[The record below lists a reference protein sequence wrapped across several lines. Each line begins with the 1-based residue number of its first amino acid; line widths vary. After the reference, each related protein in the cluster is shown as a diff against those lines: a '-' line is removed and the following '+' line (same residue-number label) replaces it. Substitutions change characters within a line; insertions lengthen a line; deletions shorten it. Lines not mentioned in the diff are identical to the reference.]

1 MLKLIFALIAVA
13 VAVPAGGLLAGVD
26 RRLTARL
33 QSRQGPPL
41 LQPFYDVLKL
51 FGKAPCVTNPWL
63 IFSSYVCL
71 MASAIALLMFFMQ
84 GDMLLLFFVMTVGA
98 VFKVAGALS
107 ADSPYSN
114 VGAQREL
121 LQMLA
126 YEPLVILTFVG
137 MSAATGS
144 FMISDIYAL
153 DVPLLPHLPF
163 LFIALGYAL
172 TIKLAKSPFDIASCH
187 HGHQEIVRGVLT
199 DYSGPQLA
207 LLEIS
212 HWLDVILLLGL
223 CSLFW
228 HTSIT
233 GMVVLLVLTYA
244 LEIVVDNVCARMT
257 WGWMLKHAFGI
268 TLGTTQMDKINAV
281 SLTFHYSGK
290 IIVGTYTKRTG
301 TETKAVRFIRNR
313 FYQFNEIL
321 LRAHDTG
328 QTQNG
333 VRRII
338 RMDHQ
343 LHPHLIGH
351 RSNLFQEEDKI
362 GTELF
367 GIDIIVSVEGFL
379 ELLNGETLFGT
390 GKTGNHITDKKFL
403 VVFAHLFETGFRL
416 GNFFGC
422 IILLGIGAF
431 EDEQIE
437 SHKSRL
443 FKTKGFRTVGQSI
456 SKIRTGPVEHRHEI
470 VSDNHHST
478 LRQITDALFIILDI
492 SHEIS
497 GLSLDMFVYGYTFDY
512 RPGKTDFFN
521 HLLPL
526 HDLLHCPHFSVRDV
540 MKGIYYSGG
549 TGLLDIPQV
558 YRVIRTVPAPS
569 LFT

>member
-1 MLKLIFALIAVA
+1 MSH
-13 VAVPAGGLLAGVD
+13 GLV
-26 RRLTARL
+26 T
-33 QSRQGPPL
+33 QG
-41 LQPFYDVLKL
+41 
-51 FGKAPCVTNPWL
+51 
-63 IFSSYVCL
+63 
-71 MASAIALLMFFMQ
+71 ASAIALLMFFMQ

-268 TLGTTQMDKINAV
+268 TLGLAIFNI
-281 SLTFHYSGK
+281 LWLY
-290 IIVGTYTKRTG
+290 
-301 TETKAVRFIRNR
+301 VR
-313 FYQFNEIL
+313 
-321 LRAHDTG
+321 
-328 QTQNG
+328 
-333 VRRII
+333 
-338 RMDHQ
+338 
-343 LHPHLIGH
+343 
-351 RSNLFQEEDKI
+351 
-362 GTELF
+362 
-367 GIDIIVSVEGFL
+367 
-379 ELLNGETLFGT
+379 
-390 GKTGNHITDKKFL
+390 
-403 VVFAHLFETGFRL
+403 
-416 GNFFGC
+416 
-422 IILLGIGAF
+422 
-431 EDEQIE
+431 
-437 SHKSRL
+437 
-443 FKTKGFRTVGQSI
+443 
-456 SKIRTGPVEHRHEI
+456 
-470 VSDNHHST
+470 
-478 LRQITDALFIILDI
+478 
-492 SHEIS
+492 
-497 GLSLDMFVYGYTFDY
+497 
-512 RPGKTDFFN
+512 
-521 HLLPL
+521 
-526 HDLLHCPHFSVRDV
+526 
-540 MKGIYYSGG
+540 
-549 TGLLDIPQV
+549 
-558 YRVIRTVPAPS
+558 
-569 LFT
+569 

>member
-1 MLKLIFALIAVA
+1 M
-13 VAVPAGGLLAGVD
+13 
-26 RRLTARL
+26 
-33 QSRQGPPL
+33 
-41 LQPFYDVLKL
+41 
-51 FGKAPCVTNPWL
+51 TNPWL

-153 DVPLLPHLPF
+153 DVPLLPPLPF

-268 TLGTTQMDKINAV
+268 TLGLAIFNI
-281 SLTFHYSGK
+281 LWLY
-290 IIVGTYTKRTG
+290 
-301 TETKAVRFIRNR
+301 VR
-313 FYQFNEIL
+313 
-321 LRAHDTG
+321 
-328 QTQNG
+328 
-333 VRRII
+333 
-338 RMDHQ
+338 
-343 LHPHLIGH
+343 
-351 RSNLFQEEDKI
+351 
-362 GTELF
+362 
-367 GIDIIVSVEGFL
+367 
-379 ELLNGETLFGT
+379 
-390 GKTGNHITDKKFL
+390 
-403 VVFAHLFETGFRL
+403 
-416 GNFFGC
+416 
-422 IILLGIGAF
+422 
-431 EDEQIE
+431 
-437 SHKSRL
+437 
-443 FKTKGFRTVGQSI
+443 
-456 SKIRTGPVEHRHEI
+456 
-470 VSDNHHST
+470 
-478 LRQITDALFIILDI
+478 
-492 SHEIS
+492 
-497 GLSLDMFVYGYTFDY
+497 
-512 RPGKTDFFN
+512 
-521 HLLPL
+521 
-526 HDLLHCPHFSVRDV
+526 
-540 MKGIYYSGG
+540 
-549 TGLLDIPQV
+549 
-558 YRVIRTVPAPS
+558 
-569 LFT
+569 

>member
-1 MLKLIFALIAVA
+1 M
-13 VAVPAGGLLAGVD
+13 
-26 RRLTARL
+26 
-33 QSRQGPPL
+33 
-41 LQPFYDVLKL
+41 
-51 FGKAPCVTNPWL
+51 TNPWL

-163 LFIALGYAL
+163 LVIALGYAL

-268 TLGTTQMDKINAV
+268 TLGLAIFNI
-281 SLTFHYSGK
+281 LWLY
-290 IIVGTYTKRTG
+290 
-301 TETKAVRFIRNR
+301 VR
-313 FYQFNEIL
+313 
-321 LRAHDTG
+321 
-328 QTQNG
+328 
-333 VRRII
+333 
-338 RMDHQ
+338 
-343 LHPHLIGH
+343 
-351 RSNLFQEEDKI
+351 
-362 GTELF
+362 
-367 GIDIIVSVEGFL
+367 
-379 ELLNGETLFGT
+379 
-390 GKTGNHITDKKFL
+390 
-403 VVFAHLFETGFRL
+403 
-416 GNFFGC
+416 
-422 IILLGIGAF
+422 
-431 EDEQIE
+431 
-437 SHKSRL
+437 
-443 FKTKGFRTVGQSI
+443 
-456 SKIRTGPVEHRHEI
+456 
-470 VSDNHHST
+470 
-478 LRQITDALFIILDI
+478 
-492 SHEIS
+492 
-497 GLSLDMFVYGYTFDY
+497 
-512 RPGKTDFFN
+512 
-521 HLLPL
+521 
-526 HDLLHCPHFSVRDV
+526 
-540 MKGIYYSGG
+540 
-549 TGLLDIPQV
+549 
-558 YRVIRTVPAPS
+558 
-569 LFT
+569 

>member
-1 MLKLIFALIAVA
+1 M
-13 VAVPAGGLLAGVD
+13 
-26 RRLTARL
+26 
-33 QSRQGPPL
+33 
-41 LQPFYDVLKL
+41 
-51 FGKAPCVTNPWL
+51 TNPWL

-223 CSLFW
+223 CALFW

-268 TLGTTQMDKINAV
+268 TLGLAIFNI
-281 SLTFHYSGK
+281 LWLY
-290 IIVGTYTKRTG
+290 
-301 TETKAVRFIRNR
+301 VR
-313 FYQFNEIL
+313 
-321 LRAHDTG
+321 
-328 QTQNG
+328 
-333 VRRII
+333 
-338 RMDHQ
+338 
-343 LHPHLIGH
+343 
-351 RSNLFQEEDKI
+351 
-362 GTELF
+362 
-367 GIDIIVSVEGFL
+367 
-379 ELLNGETLFGT
+379 
-390 GKTGNHITDKKFL
+390 
-403 VVFAHLFETGFRL
+403 
-416 GNFFGC
+416 
-422 IILLGIGAF
+422 
-431 EDEQIE
+431 
-437 SHKSRL
+437 
-443 FKTKGFRTVGQSI
+443 
-456 SKIRTGPVEHRHEI
+456 
-470 VSDNHHST
+470 
-478 LRQITDALFIILDI
+478 
-492 SHEIS
+492 
-497 GLSLDMFVYGYTFDY
+497 
-512 RPGKTDFFN
+512 
-521 HLLPL
+521 
-526 HDLLHCPHFSVRDV
+526 
-540 MKGIYYSGG
+540 
-549 TGLLDIPQV
+549 
-558 YRVIRTVPAPS
+558 
-569 LFT
+569 

>member
-1 MLKLIFALIAVA
+1 M
-13 VAVPAGGLLAGVD
+13 
-26 RRLTARL
+26 
-33 QSRQGPPL
+33 
-41 LQPFYDVLKL
+41 
-51 FGKAPCVTNPWL
+51 TNPWL

-268 TLGTTQMDKINAV
+268 TLGLAIFNI
-281 SLTFHYSGK
+281 LWLY
-290 IIVGTYTKRTG
+290 
-301 TETKAVRFIRNR
+301 VR
-313 FYQFNEIL
+313 
-321 LRAHDTG
+321 
-328 QTQNG
+328 
-333 VRRII
+333 
-338 RMDHQ
+338 
-343 LHPHLIGH
+343 
-351 RSNLFQEEDKI
+351 
-362 GTELF
+362 
-367 GIDIIVSVEGFL
+367 
-379 ELLNGETLFGT
+379 
-390 GKTGNHITDKKFL
+390 
-403 VVFAHLFETGFRL
+403 
-416 GNFFGC
+416 
-422 IILLGIGAF
+422 
-431 EDEQIE
+431 
-437 SHKSRL
+437 
-443 FKTKGFRTVGQSI
+443 
-456 SKIRTGPVEHRHEI
+456 
-470 VSDNHHST
+470 
-478 LRQITDALFIILDI
+478 
-492 SHEIS
+492 
-497 GLSLDMFVYGYTFDY
+497 
-512 RPGKTDFFN
+512 
-521 HLLPL
+521 
-526 HDLLHCPHFSVRDV
+526 
-540 MKGIYYSGG
+540 
-549 TGLLDIPQV
+549 
-558 YRVIRTVPAPS
+558 
-569 LFT
+569 

>member
-1 MLKLIFALIAVA
+1 
-13 VAVPAGGLLAGVD
+13 
-26 RRLTARL
+26 
-33 QSRQGPPL
+33 
-41 LQPFYDVLKL
+41 
-51 FGKAPCVTNPWL
+51 
-63 IFSSYVCL
+63 

-268 TLGTTQMDKINAV
+268 TLGLAIFNI
-281 SLTFHYSGK
+281 LWLY
-290 IIVGTYTKRTG
+290 
-301 TETKAVRFIRNR
+301 VR
-313 FYQFNEIL
+313 
-321 LRAHDTG
+321 
-328 QTQNG
+328 
-333 VRRII
+333 
-338 RMDHQ
+338 
-343 LHPHLIGH
+343 
-351 RSNLFQEEDKI
+351 
-362 GTELF
+362 
-367 GIDIIVSVEGFL
+367 
-379 ELLNGETLFGT
+379 
-390 GKTGNHITDKKFL
+390 
-403 VVFAHLFETGFRL
+403 
-416 GNFFGC
+416 
-422 IILLGIGAF
+422 
-431 EDEQIE
+431 
-437 SHKSRL
+437 
-443 FKTKGFRTVGQSI
+443 
-456 SKIRTGPVEHRHEI
+456 
-470 VSDNHHST
+470 
-478 LRQITDALFIILDI
+478 
-492 SHEIS
+492 
-497 GLSLDMFVYGYTFDY
+497 
-512 RPGKTDFFN
+512 
-521 HLLPL
+521 
-526 HDLLHCPHFSVRDV
+526 
-540 MKGIYYSGG
+540 
-549 TGLLDIPQV
+549 
-558 YRVIRTVPAPS
+558 
-569 LFT
+569 

>member
-1 MLKLIFALIAVA
+1 
-13 VAVPAGGLLAGVD
+13 
-26 RRLTARL
+26 
-33 QSRQGPPL
+33 
-41 LQPFYDVLKL
+41 
-51 FGKAPCVTNPWL
+51 
-63 IFSSYVCL
+63 

-228 HTSIT
+228 HTSIM
-233 GMVVLLVLTYA
+233 GMAVLLVLTYA

-268 TLGTTQMDKINAV
+268 TLGLAIFNI
-281 SLTFHYSGK
+281 LWLY
-290 IIVGTYTKRTG
+290 
-301 TETKAVRFIRNR
+301 VR
-313 FYQFNEIL
+313 
-321 LRAHDTG
+321 
-328 QTQNG
+328 
-333 VRRII
+333 
-338 RMDHQ
+338 
-343 LHPHLIGH
+343 
-351 RSNLFQEEDKI
+351 
-362 GTELF
+362 
-367 GIDIIVSVEGFL
+367 
-379 ELLNGETLFGT
+379 
-390 GKTGNHITDKKFL
+390 
-403 VVFAHLFETGFRL
+403 
-416 GNFFGC
+416 
-422 IILLGIGAF
+422 
-431 EDEQIE
+431 
-437 SHKSRL
+437 
-443 FKTKGFRTVGQSI
+443 
-456 SKIRTGPVEHRHEI
+456 
-470 VSDNHHST
+470 
-478 LRQITDALFIILDI
+478 
-492 SHEIS
+492 
-497 GLSLDMFVYGYTFDY
+497 
-512 RPGKTDFFN
+512 
-521 HLLPL
+521 
-526 HDLLHCPHFSVRDV
+526 
-540 MKGIYYSGG
+540 
-549 TGLLDIPQV
+549 
-558 YRVIRTVPAPS
+558 
-569 LFT
+569 

>member
-153 DVPLLPHLPF
+153 DVPL
-163 LFIALGYAL
+163 
-172 TIKLAKSPFDIASCH
+172 AKSPFDIASCH

-268 TLGTTQMDKINAV
+268 TLGLAIFNI
-281 SLTFHYSGK
+281 LWLY
-290 IIVGTYTKRTG
+290 
-301 TETKAVRFIRNR
+301 VR
-313 FYQFNEIL
+313 
-321 LRAHDTG
+321 
-328 QTQNG
+328 
-333 VRRII
+333 
-338 RMDHQ
+338 
-343 LHPHLIGH
+343 
-351 RSNLFQEEDKI
+351 
-362 GTELF
+362 
-367 GIDIIVSVEGFL
+367 
-379 ELLNGETLFGT
+379 
-390 GKTGNHITDKKFL
+390 
-403 VVFAHLFETGFRL
+403 
-416 GNFFGC
+416 
-422 IILLGIGAF
+422 
-431 EDEQIE
+431 
-437 SHKSRL
+437 
-443 FKTKGFRTVGQSI
+443 
-456 SKIRTGPVEHRHEI
+456 
-470 VSDNHHST
+470 
-478 LRQITDALFIILDI
+478 
-492 SHEIS
+492 
-497 GLSLDMFVYGYTFDY
+497 
-512 RPGKTDFFN
+512 
-521 HLLPL
+521 
-526 HDLLHCPHFSVRDV
+526 
-540 MKGIYYSGG
+540 
-549 TGLLDIPQV
+549 
-558 YRVIRTVPAPS
+558 
-569 LFT
+569 

>member
-1 MLKLIFALIAVA
+1 M
-13 VAVPAGGLLAGVD
+13 
-26 RRLTARL
+26 
-33 QSRQGPPL
+33 
-41 LQPFYDVLKL
+41 
-51 FGKAPCVTNPWL
+51 TNPWL

-153 DVPLLPHLPF
+153 DVPLLL
-163 LFIALGYAL
+163 IALGYAL

-257 WGWMLKHAFGI
+257 WG
-268 TLGTTQMDKINAV
+268 
-281 SLTFHYSGK
+281 
-290 IIVGTYTKRTG
+290 
-301 TETKAVRFIRNR
+301 
-313 FYQFNEIL
+313 
-321 LRAHDTG
+321 
-328 QTQNG
+328 
-333 VRRII
+333 
-338 RMDHQ
+338 
-343 LHPHLIGH
+343 
-351 RSNLFQEEDKI
+351 
-362 GTELF
+362 
-367 GIDIIVSVEGFL
+367 
-379 ELLNGETLFGT
+379 
-390 GKTGNHITDKKFL
+390 
-403 VVFAHLFETGFRL
+403 
-416 GNFFGC
+416 
-422 IILLGIGAF
+422 
-431 EDEQIE
+431 
-437 SHKSRL
+437 
-443 FKTKGFRTVGQSI
+443 
-456 SKIRTGPVEHRHEI
+456 
-470 VSDNHHST
+470 
-478 LRQITDALFIILDI
+478 
-492 SHEIS
+492 
-497 GLSLDMFVYGYTFDY
+497 
-512 RPGKTDFFN
+512 
-521 HLLPL
+521 
-526 HDLLHCPHFSVRDV
+526 
-540 MKGIYYSGG
+540 
-549 TGLLDIPQV
+549 
-558 YRVIRTVPAPS
+558 
-569 LFT
+569 

>member
-1 MLKLIFALIAVA
+1 MLKPIFALIAVA

-268 TLGTTQMDKINAV
+268 TLGLAIFNI
-281 SLTFHYSGK
+281 LWLY
-290 IIVGTYTKRTG
+290 
-301 TETKAVRFIRNR
+301 VR
-313 FYQFNEIL
+313 
-321 LRAHDTG
+321 
-328 QTQNG
+328 
-333 VRRII
+333 
-338 RMDHQ
+338 
-343 LHPHLIGH
+343 
-351 RSNLFQEEDKI
+351 
-362 GTELF
+362 
-367 GIDIIVSVEGFL
+367 
-379 ELLNGETLFGT
+379 
-390 GKTGNHITDKKFL
+390 
-403 VVFAHLFETGFRL
+403 
-416 GNFFGC
+416 
-422 IILLGIGAF
+422 
-431 EDEQIE
+431 
-437 SHKSRL
+437 
-443 FKTKGFRTVGQSI
+443 
-456 SKIRTGPVEHRHEI
+456 
-470 VSDNHHST
+470 
-478 LRQITDALFIILDI
+478 
-492 SHEIS
+492 
-497 GLSLDMFVYGYTFDY
+497 
-512 RPGKTDFFN
+512 
-521 HLLPL
+521 
-526 HDLLHCPHFSVRDV
+526 
-540 MKGIYYSGG
+540 
-549 TGLLDIPQV
+549 
-558 YRVIRTVPAPS
+558 
-569 LFT
+569 

>member
-1 MLKLIFALIAVA
+1 
-13 VAVPAGGLLAGVD
+13 
-26 RRLTARL
+26 
-33 QSRQGPPL
+33 
-41 LQPFYDVLKL
+41 
-51 FGKAPCVTNPWL
+51 
-63 IFSSYVCL
+63 

-187 HGHQEIVRGVLT
+187 HGHQVIVRGVLT

-268 TLGTTQMDKINAV
+268 TLGLAIFNI
-281 SLTFHYSGK
+281 LWLY
-290 IIVGTYTKRTG
+290 
-301 TETKAVRFIRNR
+301 VR
-313 FYQFNEIL
+313 
-321 LRAHDTG
+321 
-328 QTQNG
+328 
-333 VRRII
+333 
-338 RMDHQ
+338 
-343 LHPHLIGH
+343 
-351 RSNLFQEEDKI
+351 
-362 GTELF
+362 
-367 GIDIIVSVEGFL
+367 
-379 ELLNGETLFGT
+379 
-390 GKTGNHITDKKFL
+390 
-403 VVFAHLFETGFRL
+403 
-416 GNFFGC
+416 
-422 IILLGIGAF
+422 
-431 EDEQIE
+431 
-437 SHKSRL
+437 
-443 FKTKGFRTVGQSI
+443 
-456 SKIRTGPVEHRHEI
+456 
-470 VSDNHHST
+470 
-478 LRQITDALFIILDI
+478 
-492 SHEIS
+492 
-497 GLSLDMFVYGYTFDY
+497 
-512 RPGKTDFFN
+512 
-521 HLLPL
+521 
-526 HDLLHCPHFSVRDV
+526 
-540 MKGIYYSGG
+540 
-549 TGLLDIPQV
+549 
-558 YRVIRTVPAPS
+558 
-569 LFT
+569 

>member
-1 MLKLIFALIAVA
+1 M
-13 VAVPAGGLLAGVD
+13 
-26 RRLTARL
+26 
-33 QSRQGPPL
+33 
-41 LQPFYDVLKL
+41 
-51 FGKAPCVTNPWL
+51 TNPWL

-223 CSLFW
+223 GSLFW
-228 HTSIT
+228 HTSST

-268 TLGTTQMDKINAV
+268 TLGLAIFNI
-281 SLTFHYSGK
+281 LWLY
-290 IIVGTYTKRTG
+290 
-301 TETKAVRFIRNR
+301 VR
-313 FYQFNEIL
+313 
-321 LRAHDTG
+321 
-328 QTQNG
+328 
-333 VRRII
+333 
-338 RMDHQ
+338 
-343 LHPHLIGH
+343 
-351 RSNLFQEEDKI
+351 
-362 GTELF
+362 
-367 GIDIIVSVEGFL
+367 
-379 ELLNGETLFGT
+379 
-390 GKTGNHITDKKFL
+390 
-403 VVFAHLFETGFRL
+403 
-416 GNFFGC
+416 
-422 IILLGIGAF
+422 
-431 EDEQIE
+431 
-437 SHKSRL
+437 
-443 FKTKGFRTVGQSI
+443 
-456 SKIRTGPVEHRHEI
+456 
-470 VSDNHHST
+470 
-478 LRQITDALFIILDI
+478 
-492 SHEIS
+492 
-497 GLSLDMFVYGYTFDY
+497 
-512 RPGKTDFFN
+512 
-521 HLLPL
+521 
-526 HDLLHCPHFSVRDV
+526 
-540 MKGIYYSGG
+540 
-549 TGLLDIPQV
+549 
-558 YRVIRTVPAPS
+558 
-569 LFT
+569 

>member
-1 MLKLIFALIAVA
+1 
-13 VAVPAGGLLAGVD
+13 
-26 RRLTARL
+26 
-33 QSRQGPPL
+33 
-41 LQPFYDVLKL
+41 
-51 FGKAPCVTNPWL
+51 
-63 IFSSYVCL
+63 

-137 MSAATGS
+137 MSAATGR

-268 TLGTTQMDKINAV
+268 TLGLAIFNI
-281 SLTFHYSGK
+281 LWLY
-290 IIVGTYTKRTG
+290 
-301 TETKAVRFIRNR
+301 VR
-313 FYQFNEIL
+313 
-321 LRAHDTG
+321 
-328 QTQNG
+328 
-333 VRRII
+333 
-338 RMDHQ
+338 
-343 LHPHLIGH
+343 
-351 RSNLFQEEDKI
+351 
-362 GTELF
+362 
-367 GIDIIVSVEGFL
+367 
-379 ELLNGETLFGT
+379 
-390 GKTGNHITDKKFL
+390 
-403 VVFAHLFETGFRL
+403 
-416 GNFFGC
+416 
-422 IILLGIGAF
+422 
-431 EDEQIE
+431 
-437 SHKSRL
+437 
-443 FKTKGFRTVGQSI
+443 
-456 SKIRTGPVEHRHEI
+456 
-470 VSDNHHST
+470 
-478 LRQITDALFIILDI
+478 
-492 SHEIS
+492 
-497 GLSLDMFVYGYTFDY
+497 
-512 RPGKTDFFN
+512 
-521 HLLPL
+521 
-526 HDLLHCPHFSVRDV
+526 
-540 MKGIYYSGG
+540 
-549 TGLLDIPQV
+549 
-558 YRVIRTVPAPS
+558 
-569 LFT
+569 

>member
-1 MLKLIFALIAVA
+1 
-13 VAVPAGGLLAGVD
+13 
-26 RRLTARL
+26 
-33 QSRQGPPL
+33 
-41 LQPFYDVLKL
+41 
-51 FGKAPCVTNPWL
+51 
-63 IFSSYVCL
+63 

-153 DVPLLPHLPF
+153 DVPLLPPLPF

-268 TLGTTQMDKINAV
+268 TLGLAIFNI
-281 SLTFHYSGK
+281 LWLY
-290 IIVGTYTKRTG
+290 
-301 TETKAVRFIRNR
+301 VR
-313 FYQFNEIL
+313 
-321 LRAHDTG
+321 
-328 QTQNG
+328 
-333 VRRII
+333 
-338 RMDHQ
+338 
-343 LHPHLIGH
+343 
-351 RSNLFQEEDKI
+351 
-362 GTELF
+362 
-367 GIDIIVSVEGFL
+367 
-379 ELLNGETLFGT
+379 
-390 GKTGNHITDKKFL
+390 
-403 VVFAHLFETGFRL
+403 
-416 GNFFGC
+416 
-422 IILLGIGAF
+422 
-431 EDEQIE
+431 
-437 SHKSRL
+437 
-443 FKTKGFRTVGQSI
+443 
-456 SKIRTGPVEHRHEI
+456 
-470 VSDNHHST
+470 
-478 LRQITDALFIILDI
+478 
-492 SHEIS
+492 
-497 GLSLDMFVYGYTFDY
+497 
-512 RPGKTDFFN
+512 
-521 HLLPL
+521 
-526 HDLLHCPHFSVRDV
+526 
-540 MKGIYYSGG
+540 
-549 TGLLDIPQV
+549 
-558 YRVIRTVPAPS
+558 
-569 LFT
+569 

>member
-1 MLKLIFALIAVA
+1 MLTLIFALIAVA

-63 IFSSYVCL
+63 IFSAYVSL
-71 MASAIALLMFFMQ
+71 MASAVALLMFFMQ

-207 LLEIS
+207 LLEIA
-212 HWLDVILLLGL
+212 HWLDVVLLLGL

-233 GMVVLLVLTYA
+233 GMITLLVLTYA

-257 WGWMLKHAFGI
+257 WRWMLKHAFGI
-268 TLGTTQMDKINAV
+268 TLGLAIFNI
-281 SLTFHYSGK
+281 LWLY
-290 IIVGTYTKRTG
+290 
-301 TETKAVRFIRNR
+301 VR
-313 FYQFNEIL
+313 
-321 LRAHDTG
+321 
-328 QTQNG
+328 
-333 VRRII
+333 
-338 RMDHQ
+338 
-343 LHPHLIGH
+343 
-351 RSNLFQEEDKI
+351 
-362 GTELF
+362 
-367 GIDIIVSVEGFL
+367 
-379 ELLNGETLFGT
+379 
-390 GKTGNHITDKKFL
+390 
-403 VVFAHLFETGFRL
+403 
-416 GNFFGC
+416 
-422 IILLGIGAF
+422 
-431 EDEQIE
+431 
-437 SHKSRL
+437 
-443 FKTKGFRTVGQSI
+443 
-456 SKIRTGPVEHRHEI
+456 
-470 VSDNHHST
+470 
-478 LRQITDALFIILDI
+478 
-492 SHEIS
+492 
-497 GLSLDMFVYGYTFDY
+497 
-512 RPGKTDFFN
+512 
-521 HLLPL
+521 
-526 HDLLHCPHFSVRDV
+526 
-540 MKGIYYSGG
+540 
-549 TGLLDIPQV
+549 
-558 YRVIRTVPAPS
+558 
-569 LFT
+569 